1 MSGPTTPA
9 SPSHERGPDA
19 SRVTRMTATGGRS
32 AGLRR
37 SRRGPAQWLLGLLL
51 VLAIGASIAMI
62 FTPDRSV
69 VASLAVIAALWAAV
83 IGAIL
88 VTKFRRQ
95 ADSAE
100 AKTRDLR
107 VVYELQLEREIAA
120 RKQYELGVEAQ
131 IRREVRAESSQE
143 LRALQEQV
151 ASLRASVEAL
161 VGELP
166 DQRVALEAER
176 LRALG
181 PVEDPVVFDGATAE
195 RDFARTA
202 PEPAPV
208 PQDPERPVADELPA
222 DRPQFVDETPT
233 DEWATSASQAPAQ
246 PAAAPPGV
254 PTTAP
259 EPAPAAAS
267 TPEAPAPSGAHRQP
281 APDSTTGGRH
291 GRGTPTP
298 EPEPQPDP
306 EATEP
311 VATDD
316 PDSDE
321 AIADATP
328 AWSTSVDAP
337 ARRDRHR
344 AREVDSGA
352 HSNGRSV
359 SELMDSL
366 RSGGGGRRRRR
377 ED

>member
-1 MSGPTTPA
+1 
-9 SPSHERGPDA
+9 
-19 SRVTRMTATGGRS
+19 MTVSGGRS
-32 AGLRR
+32 SGVRR

-51 VLAIGASIAMI
+51 VLAIGASVAMI
-62 FTPDRSV
+62 FSPDRSI

-131 IRREVRAESSQE
+131 IRREVRAESSEE

-166 DQRVALEAER
+166 DQRVALESER

-181 PVEDPVVFDGATAE
+181 PVDDPVVSDGATAE

-202 PEPAPV
+202 PEPAPSAPV
-208 PQDPERPVADELPA
+208 DSPAPADPAVDRPT

-233 DEWATSASQAPAQ
+233 DEWATSAVT
-246 PAAAPPGV
+246 PAAAPPAV

-259 EPAPAAAS
+259 EPAVAAS
-267 TPEAPAPSGAHRQP
+267 TPEAPSAAGAHRQP
-281 APDSTTGGRH
+281 APDDAGGRGRH
-291 GRGTPTP
+291 GRGTPAPQPTETGTP
-298 EPEPQPDP
+298 EASDAP
-306 EATEP
+306 
-311 VATDD
+311 
-316 PDSDE
+316 DE
-321 AIADATP
+321 AIDDATP

-359 SELMDSL
+359 SELMESL

>member
-1 MSGPTTPA
+1 
-9 SPSHERGPDA
+9 
-19 SRVTRMTATGGRS
+19 MTATGGRS

-51 VLAIGASIAMI
+51 LLAIGASVAMI

-131 IRREVRAESSQE
+131 IRREVRAESTQE

-166 DQRVALEAER
+166 DHRVALEAER

-181 PVEDPVVFDGATAE
+181 PVQDPVVFDGATAE

-202 PEPAPV
+202 PEPAPTPPAPPTAA
-208 PQDPERPVADELPA
+208 PQTDRPVADDRPA

-233 DEWATSASQAPAQ
+233 DEWATSTTQAAADLPATDR

-259 EPAPAAAS
+259 EPAPES
-267 TPEAPAPSGAHRQP
+267 TSEAPLSSGGHHRQP
-281 APDSTTGGRH
+281 GPDSVDGAGRH
-291 GRGTPTP
+291 GRGVPAP
-298 EPEPQPDP
+298 EPAVDAAADEPD
-306 EATEP
+306 
-311 VATDD
+311 TD
-316 PDSDE
+316 E
-321 AIADATP
+321 GIADATP

-366 RSGGGGRRRRR
+366 RSGGSSGRRRRR

>member
-1 MSGPTTPA
+1 
-9 SPSHERGPDA
+9 
-19 SRVTRMTATGGRS
+19 MTSTGGRS
-32 AGLRR
+32 AGTRR

-62 FTPDRSV
+62 FSPDRSI

-131 IRREVRAESSQE
+131 IRREVRAESSAE

-181 PVEDPVVFDGATAE
+181 PVDDPVVSDGATAE

-202 PEPAPV
+202 PEPTATP
-208 PQDPERPVADELPA
+208 PVAPQPPAEPVVDPPA
-222 DRPQFVDETPT
+222 DRPRFVDETPT
-233 DEWATSASQAPAQ
+233 DEWAASATT
-246 PAAAPPGV
+246 PAAAPPAV

-259 EPAPAAAS
+259 EP
-267 TPEAPAPSGAHRQP
+267 TPAPTPDAPSSTGAHRQP
-281 APDSTTGGRH
+281 AADAGGGRH
-291 GRGTPTP
+291 GRGAPAP
-298 EPEPQPDP
+298 EPAGHEAPGTDAPDT
-306 EATEP
+306 A
-311 VATDD
+311 
-316 PDSDE
+316 DE
-321 AIADATP
+321 SIDDATP

-359 SELMDSL
+359 SELMESL

>member
-1 MSGPTTPA
+1 
-9 SPSHERGPDA
+9 
-19 SRVTRMTATGGRS
+19 MTVTGGRS
-32 AGLRR
+32 AESRR

-51 VLAIGASIAMI
+51 ILAIGASVAMI
-62 FTPDRSV
+62 FSRDRSI

-107 VVYELQLEREIAA
+107 VVYELQLEREITA

-131 IRREVRAESSQE
+131 IRREVLAESSEE

-166 DQRVALEAER
+166 DPRAAIEAER
-176 LRALG
+176 LRELARPTAVDESALS
-181 PVEDPVVFDGATAE
+181 DGAAAE

-202 PEPAPV
+202 PEPTSVPASPPNAPTEV
-208 PQDPERPVADELPA
+208 IAVVDDSANRP
-222 DRPQFVDETPT
+222 RFVDETPT
-233 DEWATSASQAPAQ
+233 DEWATTAAPAQ
-246 PAAAPPGV
+246 TAEPAPASPTPPPAAAP
-254 PTTAP
+254 
-259 EPAPAAAS
+259 AAA
-267 TPEAPAPSGAHRQP
+267 AHHRQP
-281 APDSTTGGRH
+281 DEESTASGGRH
-291 GRGTPTP
+291 GRSSGSHATPTP
-298 EPEPQPDP
+298 
-306 EATEP
+306 
-311 VATDD
+311 DD
-316 PDSDE
+316 PGPVDTPSPADPSPAAARDDEPAPDE

-328 AWSTSVDAP
+328 AWTTSAERP
-337 ARRDRHR
+337 SGRDRHR
-344 AREVDSGA
+344 AREVDAGA

-366 RSGGGGRRRRR
+366 RTAGGGRRRRR

>member
-1 MSGPTTPA
+1 
-9 SPSHERGPDA
+9 
-19 SRVTRMTATGGRS
+19 MTGTGGRS
-32 AGLRR
+32 AGARGSRR
-37 SRRGPAQWLLGLLL
+37 SPAQWLLGLLL
-51 VLAIGASIAMI
+51 LLAIGASIAMI
-62 FTPDRSV
+62 FSTDRSV

-120 RKQYELGVEAQ
+120 RRQYELGVEAQ
-131 IRREVRAESSQE
+131 IRREVRAESSEE

-166 DQRVALEAER
+166 DPRTALEAER
-176 LRALG
+176 RHALG
-181 PVEDPVVFDGATAE
+181 PVDDSALSDGAAAE

-202 PEPAPV
+202 PEPDAVPTAPPHARTEV
-208 PQDPERPVADELPA
+208 IGVVDDAD

-233 DEWATSASQAPAQ
+233 DEWATTPAQ
-246 PAAAPPGV
+246 
-254 PTTAP
+254 
-259 EPAPAAAS
+259 EPAAAS
-267 TPEAPAPSGAHRQP
+267 TSSAPP
-281 APDSTTGGRH
+281 ATAAAEPTDVPDAGRPQTEPAQGGGRH
-291 GRGTPTP
+291 GRPATTQPA
-298 EPEPQPDP
+298 EPAVTQASAESAASSAQ
-306 EATEP
+306 TEP
-311 VATDD
+311 AE
-316 PDSDE
+316 DE
-321 AIADATP
+321 AIDDATP
-328 AWSTSVDAP
+328 AWTTSVDAP

-344 AREVDSGA
+344 AREADSGA

-359 SELMDSL
+359 AELMDSL
-366 RSGGGGRRRRR
+366 RTAGGGRRRRR

>member
-1 MSGPTTPA
+1 
-9 SPSHERGPDA
+9 
-19 SRVTRMTATGGRS
+19 MTATGGRS

-51 VLAIGASIAMI
+51 VLAIGASVAMI

-131 IRREVRAESSQE
+131 IRREVRAESSHE

-166 DQRVALEAER
+166 DHRVALEADR

-181 PVEDPVVFDGATAE
+181 PVEDPVVSDGATAE

-202 PEPAPV
+202 PEPEPAPA
-208 PQDPERPVADELPA
+208 PQAPDRPVVDERPA

-233 DEWATSASQAPAQ
+233 DEWATPATQSGPTQDAPAE

-259 EPAPAAAS
+259 EPATAAVSMPESPAS
-267 TPEAPAPSGAHRQP
+267 SGAHRQP
-281 APDSTTGGRH
+281 ASDSTAGGGRH
-291 GRGTPTP
+291 GRGAPAPGPVVEPPADDTPDAD
-298 EPEPQPDP
+298 EPG
-306 EATEP
+306 A
-311 VATDD
+311 
-316 PDSDE
+316 DE